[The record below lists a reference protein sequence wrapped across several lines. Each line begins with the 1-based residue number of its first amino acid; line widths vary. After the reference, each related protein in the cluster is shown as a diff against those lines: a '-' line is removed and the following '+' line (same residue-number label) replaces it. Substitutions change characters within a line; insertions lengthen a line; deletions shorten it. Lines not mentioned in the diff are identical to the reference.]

1 MATNTNNYGFK
12 KPEENDFYSNEDQN
26 RNWDLADT
34 KMAQL
39 NSDLTKVVDYAS
51 EFEAVMFSDNVTL
64 YTLYSC
70 YKIAKRLRVS
80 ALLKLNDN
88 VVGVTT
94 SFTILHLANKSWAV
108 PAKPRIGTVCRY
120 GSTATHMQQ
129 MNISTNGLVQL
140 VPRGD
145 LFTSQYIIVDF
156 DIDTTTTG

>member
-1 MATNTNNYGFK
+1 MFETPLFEWAGRSFGISSST
-12 KPEENDFYSNEDQN
+12 
-26 RNWDLADT
+26 
-34 KMAQL
+34 QL